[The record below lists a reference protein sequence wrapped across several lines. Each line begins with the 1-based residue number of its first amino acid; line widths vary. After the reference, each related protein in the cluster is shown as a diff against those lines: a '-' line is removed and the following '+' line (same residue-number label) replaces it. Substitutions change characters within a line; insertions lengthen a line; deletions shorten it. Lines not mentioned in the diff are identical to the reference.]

1 MTHDLR
7 FSGVVPILATPFHA
21 DEAVDTESLDRLV
34 RFMAVLGVDGVTVLG
49 VLGESNRLSD
59 RDREVAISA
68 AVAAAGAMP
77 VIVGASH
84 PGTRATLDLIAM
96 AADLGAKG
104 VMVAASAEPV
114 PNDDRLFEYYR
125 RVGEGSALP
134 IILQDHPASTSVHMT
149 VPLLARIA
157 TEVPRIAGIKE
168 EATPTPPKLRA
179 IRKALGGRELN
190 IMTGLGALYGHF
202 DLEAG
207 SAGFNTGFAFPEV
220 LMEMVA
226 AARAAD
232 WDRARRIYTR
242 FLPLIVFEQQPG
254 VAVRKDILRRRGLL
268 AGNTVRHPGA
278 GLPPGA
284 SEQLDALIEA
294 TLPGVDLT
302 KPLDR
307 AGL

>member
-1 MTHDLR
+1 M
-7 FSGVVPILATPFHA
+7 
-21 DEAVDTESLDRLV
+21 
-34 RFMAVLGVDGVTVLG
+34 
-49 VLGESNRLSD
+49 
-59 RDREVAISA
+59 AISCSSP
-68 AVAAAGAMP
+68 AGALGGHALQQVVIP
-77 VIVGASH
+77 VTDA
-84 PGTRATLDLIAM
+84 LDSFLQPDARRETERFQP
-96 AADLGAKG
+96 ADIR
-104 VMVAASAEPV
+104 
-114 PNDDRLFEYYR
+114 D
-125 RVGEGSALP
+125 
-134 IILQDHPASTSVHMT
+134 
-149 VPLLARIA
+149 PLLA
-157 TEVPRIAGIKE
+157 V
-168 EATPTPPKLRA
+168 
-179 IRKALGGRELN
+179 
-190 IMTGLGALYGHF
+190 TGPDLTGEG
-202 DLEAG
+202 DGWLEAG

-307 AGL
+307 ATL